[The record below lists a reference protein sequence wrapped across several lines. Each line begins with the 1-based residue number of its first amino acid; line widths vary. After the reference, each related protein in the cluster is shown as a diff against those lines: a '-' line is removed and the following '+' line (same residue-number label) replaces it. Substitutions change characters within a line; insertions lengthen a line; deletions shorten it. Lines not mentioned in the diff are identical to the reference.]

1 MLPEHINAPFGRQ
14 EVPVLLGHKRL
25 DSSAI
30 DLKQNHD
37 SNERIKKNG
46 SNQLASVV
54 DPVVNSYRDVLPMFG
69 QQLEL
74 QEEIVRKLVP
84 IQEEILWN
92 LELSRFQ
99 MFKYYNWNDSLSLL
113 HAILKSIN
121 LESSLDDY

>member
-1 MLPEHINAPFGRQ
+1 MLPEHINAPFGHQ

-25 DSSAI
+25 DASAI
-30 DLKQNHD
+30 DLKHSHD
-37 SNERIKKNG
+37 SNEQIKKNG

-54 DPVVNSYRDVLPMFG
+54 DPVVNSYRDFLPMFG

-84 IQEEILWN
+84 IQEEILRN

>member
-1 MLPEHINAPFGRQ
+1 
-14 EVPVLLGHKRL
+14 
-25 DSSAI
+25 
-30 DLKQNHD
+30 
-37 SNERIKKNG
+37 
-46 SNQLASVV
+46 
-54 DPVVNSYRDVLPMFG
+54 MFG

-84 IQEEILWN
+84 IQEEILRN

-121 LESSLDDY
+121 LESSLNDY

>member
-1 MLPEHINAPFGRQ
+1 MLPEHINVPFGRQ
-14 EVPVLLGHKRL
+14 EVPVLLSHKRL

-30 DLKQNHD
+30 DLKHNHD
-37 SNERIKKNG
+37 ENERIKKNG

-74 QEEIVRKLVP
+74 QEEIARKLVP
-84 IQEEILWN
+84 IQKEILRN

-121 LESSLDDY
+121 LESSLNEY